1 MKLNDTE
8 IVLLRQ
14 LRDDGE
20 QTISGNKS
28 RRDLHRVIAAGYV
41 NDVAISMDAVLYRI
55 TDLGRTALLE
65 AER

>member
-20 QTISGNKS
+20 QTISGNKL
-28 RRDLHRVIAAGYV
+28 RRDLNRVIRAGYV
-41 NDVAISMDAVLYRI
+41 NDVAISVDAVLYRI
-55 TDLGRTALLE
+55 TDFGRAAL
-65 AER
+65 AAAQR

>member
-1 MKLNDTE
+1 MKLNGTE

>member
-55 TDLGRTALLE
+55 TDLGRTALL
-65 AER
+65 AAKR